1 MSHSQGSTRPNKE
14 FVRDVR
20 PPVDV
25 RAISAAVGVR
35 PGTRGTERDGRHS
48 RPGSGCTG
56 RSAAFEDD
64 DGVCVIWGEVY
75 LRNTDQTDPAA
86 WLLDAFWSSR
96 DGRPRRSQR
105 LLSGRRR
112 PRRPRGDRRDRSRPE
127 LGVLLRGR
135 ARHALFRDRRGDGRA
150 NDPVTGRGC
159 RPLDEF
165 SPSASSSR
173 IGRPSRACRGSP
185 STAISRPRRPRRSSG
200 SSTNPASSTT

>member
-1 MSHSQGSTRPNKE
+1 MSHSQGSHARTRSCSG
-14 FVRDVR
+14 R
-20 PPVDV
+20 
-25 RAISAAVGVR
+25 SA
-35 PGTRGTERDGRHS
+35 PGRRSSDIGSRRRSTGYSRTERDGRHS
-48 RPGSGCTG
+48 RPGSRDVRALGGVRG
-56 RSAAFEDD
+56 RRWRLRHLGR
-64 DGVCVIWGEVY
+64 GVPPEHRPDRPRRVVARRI
-75 LRNTDQTDPAA
+75 R
-86 WLLDAFWSSR
+86 SSR

-165 SPSASSSR
+165 LALGFVFENRTTLEGLSR
-173 IGRPSRACRGSP
+173 VPFDGYL
-185 STAISRPRRPRRSSG
+185 TATATETLQRFVYE
-200 SSTNPASSTT
+200 PASSTT